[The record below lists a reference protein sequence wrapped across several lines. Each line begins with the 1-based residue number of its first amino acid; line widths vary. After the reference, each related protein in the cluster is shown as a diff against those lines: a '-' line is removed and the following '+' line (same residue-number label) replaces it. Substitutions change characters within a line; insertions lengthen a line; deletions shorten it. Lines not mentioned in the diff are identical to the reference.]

1 MTIRL
6 LNPTVAR
13 DVKPGD
19 KIEVFSEWY
28 WVRYIN
34 NHGATLTLRLQL
46 EDEPLSPL
54 YENDRIVVT
63 VPGDLMIDV
72 EVR

>member
-1 MTIRL
+1 MSVHLINRTA
-6 LNPTVAR
+6 AR

-19 KIEVFSEWY
+19 KIEVFGKFY

-34 NHGATLTLRLQL
+34 YHGSMLTLRLQP

-72 EVR
+72 EVI

>member
-1 MTIRL
+1 MSVHLINRTA
-6 LNPTVAR
+6 AR

-19 KIEVFSEWY
+19 KIEVFGNWY

-34 NHGATLTLRLQL
+34 YHGSMLTLRLQP

-72 EVR
+72 EVI

>member
-1 MTIRL
+1 MSVHLI
-6 LNPTVAR
+6 NPTAAR
-13 DVKPGD
+13 DIKPGD
-19 KIEVFSEWY
+19 KIDCFGGFY

-34 NHGATLTLRLQL
+34 YHGSTLTLRLQP

-72 EVR
+72 EVI

>member
-1 MTIRL
+1 MTVRL
-6 LNPTVAR
+6 LNRNAAR

-19 KIEVFSEWY
+19 KIDCFGNWY

-34 NHGATLTLRLQL
+34 YHGSTLTLRLQP

-72 EVR
+72 EVI